1 VSGSTFDPSVAGVG
15 THAVNYSVTIT
26 GGCVTDTTIDI
37 AVNPLPVLTLGSYG
51 PTCVTASPLSLSGLP
66 AGGTWSGA
74 GVSGST
80 FTPSVAGAGTIWIY
94 YSYTDENGCSSVDST
109 AIVVNEIPRLDPGT
123 YGPLCVS
130 ASPVFLQGT
139 PEGGTWSGTG
149 VSGSTFDPSVAGV
162 GTHAVNYSVTITG
175 GCVTDTTID
184 IEVKPLP
191 NLDLGTY
198 EPLCEEDEIITLTAT
213 PMGGTWSGTGTN
225 GSTFNP
231 ALAGLGV
238 HVLTYHYTDAFGCS
252 AVQEVSIQVNR
263 CAGINACTLTQGY
276 YGSTNGKS
284 CDEDSLYRNAV
295 SIIKKLLTPSPI
307 VIGSGAR
314 TLTINVADSARL
326 NAVMPGG
333 GTPFSFSHTGNI
345 TLQSSQFSLYK
356 TSRGKIN
363 NILLSQ
369 TIALAL
375 NVRIKP
381 DLAPFVLENGYIHTQ
396 KLLTCQNTDLP
407 SLVTCEED
415 SMAIRAW
422 LMIPSVV
429 NYLLANSSGTVADL
443 LALANEVLGRTKV
456 PGQAGAGGT
465 VVPSLANIVA
475 QVDIINNAFDQC
487 RIFLG
492 YFPTLNLCI
501 SSSLRS
507 AQQEEAQ
514 GSVVIKTLEIKVFPN
529 PFGTTLN
536 FNIQTPE
543 KTKVTIELFDLQG
556 KLLMQEYIGEFQSQ
570 ENRIIQMKA
579 PVVSAPIL
587 YRVTTSKKVF
597 SGVLLPSR

>member
-1 VSGSTFDPSVAGVG
+1 
-15 THAVNYSVTIT
+15 
-26 GGCVTDTTIDI
+26 
-37 AVNPLPVLTLGSYG
+37 
-51 PTCVTASPLSLSGLP
+51 
-66 AGGTWSGA
+66 
-74 GVSGST
+74 
-80 FTPSVAGAGTIWIY
+80 
-94 YSYTDENGCSSVDST
+94 
-109 AIVVNEIPRLDPGT
+109 
-123 YGPLCVS
+123 
-130 ASPVFLQGT
+130 
-139 PEGGTWSGTG
+139 
-149 VSGSTFDPSVAGV
+149 
-162 GTHAVNYSVTITG
+162 
-175 GCVTDTTID
+175 
-184 IEVKPLP
+184 
-191 NLDLGTY
+191 
-198 EPLCEEDEIITLTAT
+198 
-213 PMGGTWSGTGTN
+213 
-225 GSTFNP
+225 
-231 ALAGLGV
+231 
-238 HVLTYHYTDAFGCS
+238 
-252 AVQEVSIQVNR
+252 
-263 CAGINACTLTQGY
+263 
-276 YGSTNGKS
+276 
-284 CDEDSLYRNAV
+284 
-295 SIIKKLLTPSPI
+295 
-307 VIGSGAR
+307 
-314 TLTINVADSARL
+314 
-326 NAVMPGG
+326 MPGG

-356 TSRGKIN
+356 TSRGRIN

-396 KLLTCQNTDLP
+396 RLRTCQNADLP

-429 NYLLANSSGTVADL
+429 NYLQANSGGTVADL

-492 YFPTLNLCI
+492 FFPTLDLCT
-501 SSSLRS
+501 SSSLRA

-514 GSVVIKTLEIKVFPN
+514 VSVVIKTLEVKVFPN

-543 KTKVTIELFDLQG
+543 KTKVKIELFDLQG
-556 KLLMQEYIGEFQSQ
+556 KLLTQEYIGEFQSQ

-579 PVVSAPIL
+579 PVVSSPIL
-587 YRVTTSKKVF
+587 YRVTTPKKVF

>member
-1 VSGSTFDPSVAGVG
+1 
-15 THAVNYSVTIT
+15 
-26 GGCVTDTTIDI
+26 
-37 AVNPLPVLTLGSYG
+37 SYG

-66 AGGTWSGA
+66 AGGTWSGS
-74 GVSGST
+74 GVSGSM
-80 FTPSVAGAGTIWIY
+80 FTPSVAGAGTIRVY

-109 AIVVNEIPRLDPGT
+109 EIVVNEIPRLDPGT

-139 PEGGTWSGTG
+139 PAGGTWSGTG

-175 GCVTDTTID
+175 GCVTDTTIE

-213 PMGGTWSGTGTN
+213 PTGGTWSGTGTI

-238 HVLTYHYTDAFGCS
+238 HVLTYHYIDAFGCS

-276 YGSTNGKS
+276 YGSSNGKS

-314 TLTINVADSARL
+314 TLTITVADSARL

-396 KLLTCQNTDLP
+396 RLRTCQNADLP

-429 NYLLANSSGTVADL
+429 NYLLANSGGTVADL

-492 YFPTLNLCI
+492 FFPTLNLCT
-501 SSSLRS
+501 SSSLRA

-514 GSVVIKTLEIKVFPN
+514 VSVVIKTLEVKVFPN

-556 KLLMQEYIGEFQSQ
+556 KLLTQEYIGEFQSQ